1 MEAIRTVVEPK
12 DNKILL
18 TLPDDFHES
27 LVEVII
33 LPFTK
38 PDNEKI
44 NPLKAG
50 KNNKKNKIQKLL
62 LQAPTMSDEDY
73 NLYLEKRNH
82 FNQWNQS
89 V

>member
-33 LPFTK
+33 LPFNK
-38 PDNEKI
+38 PDTEKTI
-44 NPLKAG
+44 PIKVG
-50 KNNKKNKIQKLL
+50 KNQKMNRIQKLL
-62 LQAPTMSDEDY
+62 LKAPVMSDEDY
-73 NLYLEKRNH
+73 NFYLEKRNH